1 MSTSEVN
8 AEIRALCEA
17 DSLVLLT
24 QLIHRAYAPHAVF
37 GLRYWGTHQSVED
50 TGNRCAS
57 GKSFVARLE
66 GSFVGTITVRAP
78 QPDSPLA
85 LYRAPETWSLCQ
97 FAVAPELKG
106 MGLGKA
112 LHQAA
117 EAWAVEHGAKVLA
130 LDTAAPAKSLI
141 AMYEAW
147 GYSAVGEHD
156 WRPHTNYP
164 SVVMSRPAFCE

>member
-1 MSTSEVN
+1 MSRSETN
-8 AEIRALCEA
+8 TKIRALRET
-17 DSLVLLT
+17 DNLLLLT
-24 QLIHRAYAPHAVF
+24 ELIHRAYASHAIL

-50 TGNRCAS
+50 TANRYAS
-57 GKSFVARLE
+57 GKSFIARLE
-66 GSFVGTITVRAP
+66 GKYVGTITVRAP
-78 QPDSPLA
+78 QPESPLA
-85 LYRAPETWSLCQ
+85 LYRLPDTWSLCQ

-106 MGLGKA
+106 QGLGKA

-117 EAWAVEHGAKVLA
+117 AALAVEHGAKILA

-147 GYSAVGEHD
+147 GYSVVGEHD

-164 SVVMSRPAFCE
+164 SVVMSRQAISE